1 MCCVGHLVKCT
12 NAMASIFSKFF
23 NLNFKHCMKYR
34 LLDIMAACYVFDYHQ
49 MNLVPRLCIVDSR
62 SVCNTGI
69 ELGGRRFALPII
81 PANMECVIDTK
92 LALKLASAG
101 YFYIMHRFANQTL
114 EFAKTMRDHGQLISI
129 SVGVGKE
136 SYDTLDELKRND
148 LIPDY
153 ITIDIAHGHA
163 PSVQKMIGWI
173 REHLPSHVFII
184 AGNVSTVEAVCDLE
198 EWGADAIK
206 VGIGPGSAC
215 TTYNVTGF
223 GSRGTQ
229 ASAVADCAAAARRAI
244 IIADGGIKDPGD
256 IAKSLALGAKMVMVG
271 GMFSALKDSPGNTV
285 ELDGRQYKEFWGS
298 ASVHAT
304 GKKDRIEGTKN
315 LVHMKSR
322 SVLEEMSYLTECL
335 QSAISYGGGKDLSCF
350 REVRWIVRRV

>member
-1 MCCVGHLVKCT
+1 
-12 NAMASIFSKFF
+12 MASEP
-23 NLNFKHCMKYR
+23 
-34 LLDIMAACYVFDYHQ
+34 FDYPQ
-49 MNLVPRLCIVDSR
+49 MNLIPRKCIVESR
-62 SVCNTGI
+62 GQCDTSI
-69 ELGGRRFALPII
+69 HIGGRRFALPIV

-92 LALKLASAG
+92 LAITLASAG
-101 YFYIMHRFANQTL
+101 YFYCMHRFGNGTL
-114 EFAKTMRDHGQLISI
+114 EFAKTMRSHGLPISI

-136 SYDTLDELKRND
+136 SYSVLEELQTND

-163 PSVQKMIGWI
+163 VSVQHMILWI
-173 REHLPSHVFII
+173 REHFGSSVYII
-184 AGNVSTVEAVCDLE
+184 AGNVSTAAAVCDLE

-223 GSRGTQ
+223 GSRGIQ
-229 ASAVADCAAAARRAI
+229 ASVVATCAAAAKKAM

-256 IAKSLALGAKMVMVG
+256 IAKSLVLGAGLVMIG
-271 GMFSALKDSPGNTV
+271 GMFSALVDSPGNTV

-315 LVHMKSR
+315 LVPMKSR
-322 SVLEEMSYLTECL
+322 SVLEEMAYLTECL
-335 QSAISYGGGKDLSCF
+335 QSAISYGGGRDLACFKDI
-350 REVRWIVRRV
+350 EWIVR